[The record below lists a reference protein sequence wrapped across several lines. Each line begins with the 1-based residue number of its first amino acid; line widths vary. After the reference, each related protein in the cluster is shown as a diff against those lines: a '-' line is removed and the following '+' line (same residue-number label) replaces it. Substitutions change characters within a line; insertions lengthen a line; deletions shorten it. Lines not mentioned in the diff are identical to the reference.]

1 MRIIVETDTKRHSWK
16 VNVRALHRSATRT
29 QTSKGEVMNK
39 YARILVAIVFILGLS
54 GAAKAESQDGIIVT
68 VPFKFMVGGMAL
80 PAGTYTLRDA
90 SNDPSGP
97 LMITNHDNSKRV
109 FVLPHVSESASTDK
123 PKLDF
128 QRGGEEHFLSTIHTT
143 WHIYRMP
150 VSQSALTEAAAASRN
165 DAPVSS
171 GSE

>member
-1 MRIIVETDTKRHSWK
+1 MKKHVK
-16 VNVRALHRSATRT
+16 
-29 QTSKGEVMNK
+29 
-39 YARILVAIVFILGLS
+39 ILVAIVFILGLS

-68 VPFKFMVGGMAL
+68 LPFKFVVGGKVL
-80 PAGTYTLRDA
+80 PAGTYTVRDA

-97 LMITNHDNSKRV
+97 LMITNHDNSNSV
-109 FVLPHVSESASTDK
+109 FVLPYVSESASTDK
-123 PKLDF
+123 PELEF

-143 WHIYRMP
+143 WHIYRIP

-165 DAPVSS
+165 IAPVSS